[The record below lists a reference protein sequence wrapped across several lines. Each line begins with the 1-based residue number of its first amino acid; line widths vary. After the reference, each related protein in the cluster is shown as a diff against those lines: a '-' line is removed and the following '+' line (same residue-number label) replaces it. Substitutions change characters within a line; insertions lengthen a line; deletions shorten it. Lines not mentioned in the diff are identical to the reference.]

1 MNEYLIKYKIGTYWT
16 GLQETAWNYY
26 HEFVEATTAK
36 EAWKKELSHYRN
48 LFTNPNKSIELVSIQ
63 KI

>member
-36 EAWKKELSHYRN
+36 EAWRKELGHYKN
-48 LFTNPNKSIELVSIQ
+48 LFTNPNKSI
-63 KI
+63 